1 MEILQNI
8 AAVVLLLGVMILFHE
23 MGHFL
28 AALFFD
34 VHVEAF
40 SFGFGP
46 RILGFRRGET
56 DFRVSLIP
64 FGGYVKMLGEQIGDE
79 TTVVSDPRSFLAK
92 PRWQRMIIAF
102 AGPFMNVVLSI
113 GLLTGLFMYKYPK
126 VEGADEPFVVGWNV
140 PNSVAEQAGI
150 QEGDKI
156 LKFDD
161 VANPTFKQL
170 QMLELNAI
178 NRPVAV
184 AIERQGKPIYL
195 TLTPKMDE
203 KKPAPPVGWLP
214 KYQLLVQGVRPEMDA
229 ARVLKPKDIMLEI
242 DGKPVYAVQRLH
254 YILKEGAGKPVE
266 LTFSRDGQIHK
277 EMITPQISTLEEGT
291 KQYLL
296 GVNLTPRY
304 VFVQLPFT
312 EAVLESL
319 HDNWNSAGYI
329 FNSLKGIVERRLS
342 PKQLS
347 GPIGLAR
354 EAGVAS
360 REGAAYYIGFMS
372 MVSMNLAILNLMP
385 IPILDG
391 GLILTLLIEMLM
403 RRDLSLQF
411 KENVFKLGFV
421 FLMTLMAFVIYND
434 ISRYAG

>member
-23 MGHFL
+23 MGHYW
-28 AALFFD
+28 AALLFD

-56 DFRVSLIP
+56 DFRVSLVP
-64 FGGYVKMLGEQIGDE
+64 FGGYVKMLGEQMGDE
-79 TTVVSDPRSFLAK
+79 TTVVTDPRSFLAK
-92 PRWQRMIIAF
+92 PRWQRMVIAF
-102 AGPFMNVVLSI
+102 AGPFMNVVLSV

-126 VEGADEPFVVGWNV
+126 VQGADEPFIVGWNL
-140 PNSVAEQAGI
+140 PNSVAAQAGI

-161 VANPTFKQL
+161 VATPTFKQL

-195 TLTPKMDE
+195 TLTPKMDD

-214 KYQLLVQGVRPEMDA
+214 KYQLLVQGVRSEMDA

-254 YILKEGAGKPVE
+254 YILKEGGGKPVE

-277 EMITPQISTLEEGT
+277 EMITPKISTIEDGT

-312 EAVLESL
+312 EAVRESL
-319 HDNWNSAGYI
+319 HDNWNDAGLI

-342 PKQLS
+342 AKQLS
-347 GPIGLAR
+347 GPIGIAKQ
-354 EAGVAS
+354 AGEAS
-360 REGAAYYIGFMS
+360 REGTAYYIGFMS